1 MEKGA
6 ALILSIKG
14 RVLCDH
20 ASYLSSAM
28 SSLSDIDS
36 EKIRELKKEH
46 DDLVEQNRLVDIR
59 FERVC
64 LERIQFLE
72 NEQQAWLC
80 EKKDLLNKISVLS
93 NDLDSEKSRN
103 IIMMLEKAGH
113 LAGILSATLAEHR
126 AAKRQRESE

>member
-1 MEKGA
+1 M
-6 ALILSIKG
+6 SIKG

-20 ASYLSSAM
+20 APYLSSAM
-28 SSLSDIDS
+28 SSLSDTDS

-59 FERVC
+59 FERIC

-72 NEQQAWLC
+72 NEQQTWLR
-80 EKKDLLNKISVLS
+80 EKKDLLSKISVLS
-93 NDLDSEKSRN
+93 SDLEESRN
-103 IIMMLEKAGH
+103 ITILLEKAGR
-113 LAGILSATLAEHR
+113 LAEMLTTSLAEER

>member
-1 MEKGA
+1 MGKDTA
-6 ALILSIKG
+6 PVLSIKG

-46 DDLVEQNRLVDIR
+46 DDLVERNRLVDIR

-72 NEQQAWLC
+72 NEQQAWLR
-80 EKKDLLNKISVLS
+80 EKKDLLSKISVLS
-93 NDLDSEKSRN
+93 SDLEESRN
-103 IIMMLEKAGH
+103 ITIMLEKAGR
-113 LAGILSATLAEHR
+113 LAEMLTTSLAEER

>member
-1 MEKGA
+1 
-6 ALILSIKG
+6 
-14 RVLCDH
+14 
-20 ASYLSSAM
+20 M

-59 FERVC
+59 FERIC

-72 NEQQAWLC
+72 NEQQTWLR
-80 EKKDLLNKISVLS
+80 EKKDLLSKISVLS
-93 NDLDSEKSRN
+93 SDLEESRN
-103 IIMMLEKAGH
+103 ITILLEKAGR
-113 LAGILSATLAEHR
+113 LAEMLTTSLAEER